1 MDKKYG
7 KIFKTVPKQSF
18 SDYFSTKKREITEQ
32 ERYDEAV
39 RIMNEHRY
47 AVLNEGKMAQWIAGV
62 ALSLGLIT
70 NAMARD
76 FNAQASSG
84 YTSQKASTSMFNKNL
99 QKNFNMESDVQL
111 TDAMVQNIVDNVA
124 KKIANRMIEEDKY
137 EEDELLELPEWKDA
151 VEFYKQLVKADESL
165 GNMFSR
171 RLDKA
176 LTQSIRIV
184 PNIQRYVLKHG

>member
-1 MDKKYG
+1 
-7 KIFKTVPKQSF
+7 
-18 SDYFSTKKREITEQ
+18 
-32 ERYDEAV
+32 
-39 RIMNEHRY
+39 MNEHRY

-84 YTSQKASTSMFNKNL
+84 YTSQKASTSMFNKKL

-111 TDAMVQNIVDNVA
+111 TDAMVQNIVDNAA
-124 KKIANRMIEEDKY
+124 KKISARMIQEDKY
-137 EEDELLELPEWKDA
+137 EEDELLELPEWKDV
-151 VEFYKQLVKADESL
+151 VEFYKQLVKADERL

-176 LTQSIRIV
+176 LTQSIRIA
-184 PNIQRYVLKHG
+184 PNIQRYVLANG

>member
-18 SDYFSTKKREITEQ
+18 SDYFSTKKREINDE
-32 ERYDEAV
+32 ERYNEAV
-39 RIMNEHRY
+39 RIMHEHRY
-47 AVLNEGKMAQWIAGV
+47 AVLNEGKMAQWIAGI

-99 QKNFNMESDVQL
+99 QKNFNMQSDVQL

-124 KKIANRMIEEDKY
+124 KKIANRMLEEDKY
-137 EEDELLELPEWKDA
+137 EEDELLALPEWKDA

-176 LTQSIRIV
+176 LTQSIRIA
-184 PNIQRYVLKHG
+184 PNIQRYVLANS

>member
-1 MDKKYG
+1 MDKKYR

-18 SDYFSTKKREITEQ
+18 RDYFSSKKREITEQ
-32 ERYDEAV
+32 ERYEEAV

-84 YTSQKASTSMFNKNL
+84 YTSQNASTSMFNKKL

-111 TDAMVQNIVDNVA
+111 TDAMVQNIVDNAA
-124 KKIANRMIEEDKY
+124 KKISTRMIQEDKY
-137 EEDELLELPEWKDA
+137 EEDELLELPEWKDV
-151 VEFYKQLVKADESL
+151 VEFYKQLVKADERL

-176 LTQSIRIV
+176 LTQSIRIA
-184 PNIQRYVLKHG
+184 PNIQRYVLANG

>member
-99 QKNFNMESDVQL
+99 QKNFNMQSDVQL

-124 KKIANRMIEEDKY
+124 KKIANRMLEEDKY

-176 LTQSIRIV
+176 LTQSIRIA
-184 PNIQRYVLKHG
+184 PNIQRYVLANS

>member
-1 MDKKYG
+1 MNKKYE
-7 KIFKTVPKQSF
+7 KIFKTLPKQSF

-47 AVLNEGKMAQWIAGV
+47 AVLNEGKMAQWIAGI

-124 KKIANRMIEEDKY
+124 KKIANRMIKEDKY
-137 EEDELLELPEWKDA
+137 EEEELLELPEWKDA

-176 LTQSIRIV
+176 LTQSIRIA
-184 PNIQRYVLKHG
+184 PNIQRYVLKNG

>member
-18 SDYFSTKKREITEQ
+18 SDYFSTKKREITAE
-32 ERYDEAV
+32 ERYNEAV
-39 RIMNEHRY
+39 RIMHEHRY
-47 AVLNEGKMAQWIAGV
+47 AVLNEGKMAQWIAGI

-76 FNAQASSG
+76 FNAQASTG

-124 KKIANRMIEEDKY
+124 KKIANRMLEEDKY

-176 LTQSIRIV
+176 LTQSIRIA
-184 PNIQRYVLKHG
+184 PNIQRYVLANS

>member
-18 SDYFSTKKREITEQ
+18 SDYFSTKKRERNDE
-32 ERYDEAV
+32 ERYNEAV
-39 RIMNEHRY
+39 RIMHEHRY

-99 QKNFNMESDVQL
+99 QKNFNMQSDVQL

-124 KKIANRMIEEDKY
+124 KKIANRMLEEDKY

-176 LTQSIRIV
+176 LTQSIRIA
-184 PNIQRYVLKHG
+184 PNIQRYVLANS

>member
-1 MDKKYG
+1 MDKKYR

-18 SDYFSTKKREITEQ
+18 SDYFSSKKREITEQ
-32 ERYDEAV
+32 ERYEEAV
-39 RIMNEHRY
+39 KIMNEDRY

-84 YTSQKASTSMFNKNL
+84 YTSQNASTSMFNKKL

-111 TDAMVQNIVDNVA
+111 TDAMVQNIVDNAA
-124 KKIANRMIEEDKY
+124 KKISTRMIQEDKN
-137 EEDELLELPEWKDA
+137 EEDELLDLPEWKDV
-151 VEFYKQLVKADESL
+151 VEFYKQLVKADERL

-176 LTQSIRIV
+176 LTQSIRIA
-184 PNIQRYVLKHG
+184 PNIQRYVLANG

>member
-18 SDYFSTKKREITEQ
+18 KDYFSTKKREINVE
-32 ERYDEAV
+32 ERYNEAV
-39 RIMNEHRY
+39 RIMHEHRY
-47 AVLNEGKMAQWIAGV
+47 AVLNEGKMAQWIAGI

-76 FNAQASSG
+76 FNTQASSG
-84 YTSQKASTSMFNKNL
+84 YTSQKANTSIFNKNL

-124 KKIANRMIEEDKY
+124 KKIANRMIKEDKY

-176 LTQSIRIV
+176 LTQSIRIA
-184 PNIQRYVLKHG
+184 PNIQRYVLKNG

>member
-1 MDKKYG
+1 MDKKYR

-18 SDYFSTKKREITEQ
+18 SDYFSSKKREITEQ
-32 ERYDEAV
+32 ERYEEAV

-47 AVLNEGKMAQWIAGV
+47 SVLNEGKMAQWIAGV

-84 YTSQKASTSMFNKNL
+84 YTSQNASTSMFNKKL

-111 TDAMVQNIVDNVA
+111 TDAMVQNIVDNAA
-124 KKIANRMIEEDKY
+124 KKISARMIQEDKY
-137 EEDELLELPEWKDA
+137 EEDELLELPEWKDV
-151 VEFYKQLVKADESL
+151 VEFYKQLVKADERL

-176 LTQSIRIV
+176 LTQSIRIA
-184 PNIQRYVLKHG
+184 PNIQRYVLANG

>member
-1 MDKKYG
+1 MDKKYR

-18 SDYFSTKKREITEQ
+18 SDYFSSKKREITEQ
-32 ERYDEAV
+32 ERYEEAV

-47 AVLNEGKMAQWIAGV
+47 AVLNEGKMAQWIASV

-84 YTSQKASTSMFNKNL
+84 YTSQNASTSMFNKKL

-111 TDAMVQNIVDNVA
+111 TDAMVQNIVDNAA
-124 KKIANRMIEEDKY
+124 KKISARMIQEDKY
-137 EEDELLELPEWKDA
+137 EEDELLELPEWKDV
-151 VEFYKQLVKADESL
+151 VEFYKQLVKADERL

-176 LTQSIRIV
+176 LTQSIRIA
-184 PNIQRYVLKHG
+184 PNIQRYVLANG

>member
-1 MDKKYG
+1 MNKKYG
-7 KIFKTVPKQSF
+7 KIFKTLPKQSF
-18 SDYFSTKKREITEQ
+18 SDYFSIKKREITEQ

-47 AVLNEGKMAQWIAGV
+47 AVLNEGKMAQWIAGI

-124 KKIANRMIEEDKY
+124 KKIANRMIKEDKY
-137 EEDELLELPEWKDA
+137 EEEELLELPEWKDA

-176 LTQSIRIV
+176 LTQSIRIA
-184 PNIQRYVLKHG
+184 PNIQRYVLKNG

>member
-18 SDYFSTKKREITEQ
+18 SDYFSTKKREINDE
-32 ERYDEAV
+32 ERYNEAV
-39 RIMNEHRY
+39 RIMHEHRY

-99 QKNFNMESDVQL
+99 QKNFNMQSDVQL
-111 TDAMVQNIVDNVA
+111 TDTMVQNIVDNVA
-124 KKIANRMIEEDKY
+124 KKIANRMLEEDKY
-137 EEDELLELPEWKDA
+137 EEDELLKLPEWKDA

-176 LTQSIRIV
+176 LTQSIRIA
-184 PNIQRYVLKHG
+184 PNIQRYVLANG

>member
-18 SDYFSTKKREITEQ
+18 SDYFSTKKREINEE
-32 ERYDEAV
+32 ERYKEAV

-124 KKIANRMIEEDKY
+124 KKIANRMLEEDKY

-176 LTQSIRIV
+176 LTQSIRIA
-184 PNIQRYVLKHG
+184 PNIQQYVLKNG

>member
-1 MDKKYG
+1 MDKKYR

-18 SDYFSTKKREITEQ
+18 SDYFSSKKREITEQ
-32 ERYDEAV
+32 EIYEEAV
-39 RIMNEHRY
+39 KIMNEHRY

-84 YTSQKASTSMFNKNL
+84 YTSQNASTSMFNKKL

-111 TDAMVQNIVDNVA
+111 TDAMVQNIVDNAA
-124 KKIANRMIEEDKY
+124 KKISTRMIQEDKY
-137 EEDELLELPEWKDA
+137 EEDELLELPEWKDV
-151 VEFYKQLVKADESL
+151 VEFYKQLVKADERL

-176 LTQSIRIV
+176 LTQSIRIA
-184 PNIQRYVLKHG
+184 PNIQRYVLANG

>member
-18 SDYFSTKKREITEQ
+18 SDYFSTKKREINAE
-32 ERYDEAV
+32 ERYNEAV
-39 RIMNEHRY
+39 KIMHEHRY
-47 AVLNEGKMAQWIAGV
+47 AVLNEGKMAQWIAGI

-84 YTSQKASTSMFNKNL
+84 YTSQKASTSIFNKNL

-124 KKIANRMIEEDKY
+124 KKIANRMLKENKY

-176 LTQSIRIV
+176 LTQSIRIA
-184 PNIQRYVLKHG
+184 PNIQRYVLKNG

>member
-1 MDKKYG
+1 MNKKYE
-7 KIFKTVPKQSF
+7 KIFKTIPKQSF

-39 RIMNEHRY
+39 RIMHEHRY
-47 AVLNEGKMAQWIAGV
+47 AVLNEGKMAQWIAGI

-84 YTSQKASTSMFNKNL
+84 YTSQKASTSIFNKKL

-111 TDAMVQNIVDNVA
+111 TDAMVQKIVDNVA
-124 KKIANRMIEEDKY
+124 KKIASRMLEEDKY
-137 EEDELLELPEWKDA
+137 EEEELLELPEWEDA
-151 VEFYKQLVKADESL
+151 VEFYKQLVKADERLS
-165 GNMFSR
+165 NMFSR

-176 LTQSIRIV
+176 LTQSIRIA
-184 PNIQRYVLKHG
+184 PNIQRYVLRHG

>member
-1 MDKKYG
+1 MDKKYR

-18 SDYFSTKKREITEQ
+18 SDYFSSKKREITEQ
-32 ERYDEAV
+32 ERYEEAV
-39 RIMNEHRY
+39 RIMNKHRY

-84 YTSQKASTSMFNKNL
+84 YTSQNASTSMFNKKL

-111 TDAMVQNIVDNVA
+111 TDAMVQNIVDNAA
-124 KKIANRMIEEDKY
+124 KKISTRMIQEDKY
-137 EEDELLELPEWKDA
+137 EEDELLELPEWKDV
-151 VEFYKQLVKADESL
+151 VEFYKQLVKADERL

-176 LTQSIRIV
+176 LTQSIRIA
-184 PNIQRYVLKHG
+184 PNIQRYVLANG

>member
-18 SDYFSTKKREITEQ
+18 SDYFSTKKREINDE
-32 ERYDEAV
+32 ERYNEAV
-39 RIMNEHRY
+39 RIMHEHRY
-47 AVLNEGKMAQWIAGV
+47 AILNEGKMAQWIAGV

-84 YTSQKASTSMFNKNL
+84 YTSQKASTSIFNKNL

-111 TDAMVQNIVDNVA
+111 TDTMVQNIVDNVA
-124 KKIANRMIEEDKY
+124 KKIANRMVKENKY

-176 LTQSIRIV
+176 LTQSIRIA
-184 PNIQRYVLKHG
+184 PNIQRYVLKNG

>member
-1 MDKKYG
+1 MDKKYR
-7 KIFKTVPKQSF
+7 KIFKTVPKQFF
-18 SDYFSTKKREITEQ
+18 SDYFSSKKREITEQ
-32 ERYDEAV
+32 ERYEEAV

-84 YTSQKASTSMFNKNL
+84 YTSQNASTSMFNKKL

-111 TDAMVQNIVDNVA
+111 TDAMVQNIVDNAA
-124 KKIANRMIEEDKY
+124 KKISARMIQEDKY
-137 EEDELLELPEWKDA
+137 EEDELLELPEWKDV
-151 VEFYKQLVKADESL
+151 VEFYKQLVKADERL

-176 LTQSIRIV
+176 LTQSIRIA
-184 PNIQRYVLKHG
+184 PNIQRYVLANG

>member
-70 NAMARD
+70 NSMARD

-124 KKIANRMIEEDKY
+124 KKIASRMLEEDKY

-176 LTQSIRIV
+176 LTQSIRIA

>member
-1 MDKKYG
+1 MDKKYR
-7 KIFKTVPKQSF
+7 KIFKTDLKQSF
-18 SDYFSTKKREITEQ
+18 SDYFSSKKREITEQ
-32 ERYDEAV
+32 ERYEEAV

-84 YTSQKASTSMFNKNL
+84 YTSQNASTSMFNKKL

-111 TDAMVQNIVDNVA
+111 TDAMVQNIVDNAA
-124 KKIANRMIEEDKY
+124 KKISARMIQEDKY
-137 EEDELLELPEWKDA
+137 EEDELLELPEWKDV
-151 VEFYKQLVKADESL
+151 VEFYKQLVKADERL

-176 LTQSIRIV
+176 LTQSIRIA
-184 PNIQRYVLKHG
+184 PNIQRYVLANG

>member
-18 SDYFSTKKREITEQ
+18 KDYFSTKKREINAE
-32 ERYDEAV
+32 ERYNEAV
-39 RIMNEHRY
+39 RIMHEHRY
-47 AVLNEGKMAQWIAGV
+47 AVLNEGKMAQWIAGI

-84 YTSQKASTSMFNKNL
+84 YTSQKANTSIFNKNL

-124 KKIANRMIEEDKY
+124 KKIANRMLKENKY

-176 LTQSIRIV
+176 LTQSIRIA
-184 PNIQRYVLKHG
+184 PNIQRYVLANS

>member
-1 MDKKYG
+1 MH
-7 KIFKTVPKQSF
+7 
-18 SDYFSTKKREITEQ
+18 
-32 ERYDEAV
+32 
-39 RIMNEHRY
+39 EHRY
-47 AVLNEGKMAQWIAGV
+47 AVLNEGKMAQWIAGI

-84 YTSQKASTSMFNKNL
+84 YTSQKANTSIFNKNL

-111 TDAMVQNIVDNVA
+111 TDAMVQNIVDTVA
-124 KKIANRMIEEDKY
+124 KKISARMIKEDKY

-176 LTQSIRIV
+176 LTQSIRIA
-184 PNIQRYVLKHG
+184 PNIQRYVLKNG

>member
-18 SDYFSTKKREITEQ
+18 SDYFSTKKREINAE
-32 ERYDEAV
+32 ERYNEAV
-39 RIMNEHRY
+39 RIMHEHRY
-47 AVLNEGKMAQWIAGV
+47 AVLNEGKMAQWIAGI

-84 YTSQKASTSMFNKNL
+84 YTSQKANTSIFNKNL

-111 TDAMVQNIVDNVA
+111 TDAMVQNIVDTVA
-124 KKIANRMIEEDKY
+124 KKIANRMLKENKY

-176 LTQSIRIV
+176 LTQSIRIA
-184 PNIQRYVLKHG
+184 PNIQRYVLKNG

>member
-1 MDKKYG
+1 
-7 KIFKTVPKQSF
+7 
-18 SDYFSTKKREITEQ
+18 
-32 ERYDEAV
+32 
-39 RIMNEHRY
+39 MNEHRY

-84 YTSQKASTSMFNKNL
+84 YTSQNASTSMFNKKL

-111 TDAMVQNIVDNVA
+111 TDAMVQNIVDNAA
-124 KKIANRMIEEDKY
+124 KKISARMIQEDKY
-137 EEDELLELPEWKDA
+137 EEDELLELPEWKDV
-151 VEFYKQLVKADESL
+151 VEFYKQLVKADERL

-176 LTQSIRIV
+176 LTQSIRIA
-184 PNIQRYVLKHG
+184 PNIQRYVLANG

>member
-1 MDKKYG
+1 MDKKYR

-18 SDYFSTKKREITEQ
+18 SDYFSSKKREITEQ
-32 ERYDEAV
+32 ERYEEAV
-39 RIMNEHRY
+39 KIMNEHHY

-84 YTSQKASTSMFNKNL
+84 YTSQNASTSMFNKKL

-111 TDAMVQNIVDNVA
+111 TDAMVQNIVDNAA
-124 KKIANRMIEEDKY
+124 KKISARMIQEDKY
-137 EEDELLELPEWKDA
+137 EEDELLELPEWKDV
-151 VEFYKQLVKADESL
+151 VEFYKQLVKADERL

-176 LTQSIRIV
+176 LTQSIRIA
-184 PNIQRYVLKHG
+184 PNIQRYVLANG

>member
-7 KIFKTVPKQSF
+7 KIFKTLPKQSF
-18 SDYFSTKKREITEQ
+18 SDYFSTKKREIAEQ

-39 RIMNEHRY
+39 RIMHEHQY
-47 AVLNEGKMAQWIAGV
+47 AVLNEGKMARWIAGV

-137 EEDELLELPEWKDA
+137 EEEELLELPEWKDA

-176 LTQSIRIV
+176 LTQSIRIA
-184 PNIQRYVLKHG
+184 PNIQRYVLKNG

>member
-1 MDKKYG
+1 MDKKYR

-18 SDYFSTKKREITEQ
+18 SDYFSSKKREIKEH
-32 ERYDEAV
+32 ERYEEAV

-84 YTSQKASTSMFNKNL
+84 YTSQNASTSMFNKKL

-111 TDAMVQNIVDNVA
+111 TDAMVQNIVDNAA
-124 KKIANRMIEEDKY
+124 KKISARMIQEDKY
-137 EEDELLELPEWKDA
+137 EEDELLELPEWKDV
-151 VEFYKQLVKADESL
+151 VEFYKQLVKADERL

-176 LTQSIRIV
+176 LTQSIRIA
-184 PNIQRYVLKHG
+184 PNIQRYVLANG

>member
-7 KIFKTVPKQSF
+7 KIFKTLPKQSF
-18 SDYFSTKKREITEQ
+18 SDYFSTKKREINDE
-32 ERYDEAV
+32 ERYNEAV

-47 AVLNEGKMAQWIAGV
+47 AVLNEGKMAQWIAGI

-124 KKIANRMIEEDKY
+124 KKIANRMIKEDKY
-137 EEDELLELPEWKDA
+137 EEEELLELQEWKDA

-176 LTQSIRIV
+176 LTQSIRIA
-184 PNIQRYVLKHG
+184 PNIQRYVLKNG

>member
-18 SDYFSTKKREITEQ
+18 SDYFSTKKREINDE
-32 ERYDEAV
+32 ERYNEAV
-39 RIMNEHRY
+39 RIMHEHRY

-99 QKNFNMESDVQL
+99 QKNFNMQSDVQL

-124 KKIANRMIEEDKY
+124 KKIANRMLEEDKY
-137 EEDELLELPEWKDA
+137 EEDELLALPEWKDA

-176 LTQSIRIV
+176 LTQSIRIA
-184 PNIQRYVLKHG
+184 PNIQRYVLANS

>member
-7 KIFKTVPKQSF
+7 KIFKTLPKQSF
-18 SDYFSTKKREITEQ
+18 SDYFSTKKREINDE
-32 ERYDEAV
+32 ERYNEAV
-39 RIMNEHRY
+39 RIMHEHRY
-47 AVLNEGKMAQWIAGV
+47 AVLNEGKMTQWIVGI

-84 YTSQKASTSMFNKNL
+84 YTSQKANTSIFNKNL
-99 QKNFNMESDVQL
+99 QKNFNMESNVQM
-111 TDAMVQNIVDNVA
+111 TDAMVQNIVDAVA
-124 KKIANRMIEEDKY
+124 KKISARMIKEDKY
-137 EEDELLELPEWKDA
+137 EEDELLELQEWKDA

-176 LTQSIRIV
+176 LTQSIRIA
-184 PNIQRYVLKHG
+184 PNIQSSVLKHG

>member
-7 KIFKTVPKQSF
+7 KIFKTLPKQSF
-18 SDYFSTKKREITEQ
+18 SDYFSTKKREINDE
-32 ERYDEAV
+32 ERYNEAV
-39 RIMNEHRY
+39 RIMHEHRY
-47 AVLNEGKMAQWIAGV
+47 AVLNEGKMTQWIVGI

-84 YTSQKASTSMFNKNL
+84 YTSQKANTSIFNKNL
-99 QKNFNMESDVQL
+99 QKNFNMESNVQM
-111 TDAMVQNIVDNVA
+111 TDAMVQNIVDAVA
-124 KKIANRMIEEDKY
+124 KKISARMIKEDKY
-137 EEDELLELPEWKDA
+137 EEDELLELQEWKDA

-176 LTQSIRIV
+176 LTQSIRIA
-184 PNIQRYVLKHG
+184 PNIQRYVLKNG